1 MGNIHQMRAFI
12 KMIFRQFLFQK
23 LKFLMKT
30 CQVFINDGRIGW
42 LFHSLFLILKNS
54 LFVVNNVPL
63 NELNISHKNKKW
75 NSPFYI
81 YCYIS
86 RHVAFF
92 FKFPLISI
100 CFILQTRIIVYK
112 YNQKIKCFFCF
123 PDINIPFRIIF
134 SFFFKTNREKQLF
147 NIFLLPSHIHLF
159 YPRAEHKKNTPLL
172 RSRVFLFHTL
182 L

>member
-1 MGNIHQMRAFI
+1 MGNIHKVRAFI
-12 KMIFRQFLFQK
+12 KMIFRQLLFQK

-63 NELNISHKNKKW
+63 NELSISHKNKKW

-81 YCYIS
+81 YRYIL

-100 CFILQTRIIVYK
+100 GFILQTRIIVYK
-112 YNQKIKCFFCF
+112 YNQKIKYFFCF

-134 SFFFKTNREKQLF
+134 SFFFKTNREKM
-147 NIFLLPSHIHLF
+147 FLNAFPLTIIRDFLSF
-159 YPRAEHKKNTPLL
+159 EKKLKKHPA
-172 RSRVFLFHTL
+172 S
-182 L
+182 

>member
-1 MGNIHQMRAFI
+1 MGNIHKVRAFI
-12 KMIFRQFLFQK
+12 KMIFRQLLFQK

-63 NELNISHKNKKW
+63 NELSISHKNKKW

-81 YCYIS
+81 YRYIL

-100 CFILQTRIIVYK
+100 GFIIQTRIIVYK
-112 YNQKIKCFFCF
+112 YNQKIKYFFCF

-134 SFFFKTNREKQLF
+134 SFFFKTNREKMF
-147 NIFLLPSHIHLF
+147 RK
-159 YPRAEHKKNTPLL
+159 YL
-172 RSRVFLFHTL
+172 RLIEIL
-182 L
+182 QKI